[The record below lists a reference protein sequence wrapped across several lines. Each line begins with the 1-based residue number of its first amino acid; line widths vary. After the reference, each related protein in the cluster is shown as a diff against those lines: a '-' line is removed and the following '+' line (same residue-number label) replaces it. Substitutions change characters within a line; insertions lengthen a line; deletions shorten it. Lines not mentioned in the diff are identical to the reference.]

1 MQDVQ
6 VKQGI
11 DTQAII
17 GTILRHKFIVLFVFL
32 TFTTV
37 VSYYSLSKPTLYR
50 SSSILYFDNSTNNPV
65 LDILGKN
72 SGLKPIDAGYYD
84 VIMTTD
90 LFNQRFR
97 EELGTELRKFRDESY
112 VQNALLSVSS
122 SQISLRPYK
131 EAVQFVEIS
140 AVSTDSFLVQKM
152 VEVATVLLKLRS
164 AEIDREGLQSG
175 IKFIE
180 DQIEITKSNLEK
192 TELAL
197 QQLEKKTDMISK
209 NNEGPLNKVILMK
222 EKSAELETQIQ
233 IRQSNL
239 HALEAQ
245 LDSIQ
250 SRLTGRAVRPEKELQ
265 AEVRLKNQIEELQ
278 SKKAELFQKLG
289 VSASDDNQD
298 IKKINEQIAKLRE
311 EYVQIL
317 STYNTG
323 SDNVISGDMN
333 EMWKNVFSKKNDEE
347 IELFILKGQ
356 ARLYAGLIRNF
367 ELKNPNLLED
377 AIDIKR
383 LNRSKQVFEETL
395 NSLIKQKENFSI
407 QFFGITGN
415 LKIIDPAKP
424 PEAIYRK
431 VFTNI
436 FIGSVLGLLIGVAL
450 AFGMDYLDTT
460 IKNNEH
466 INSITNLPVIGIIP
480 PIEISDMPEGTG
492 GESTAIVDRLKFKK
506 RTNVEIEDKNIVRKK
521 AMISQLNSRS
531 FVSESYRT
539 LRTNIQFANIDTPLR
554 SILVGSSGP
563 SEGKTTTAVN
573 LAISFADMGH
583 KVCLVDTDLRKPK
596 HHLLFEVNESPGLAD
611 SVLDSVDLDRTIQN
625 TTIKN
630 LHVLTIGANAINH
643 SEIFSSMRMSLLMN
657 ELEKKFD
664 LVVYDTPPILL
675 LTDSIILSSRVDGVL
690 LVVKY
695 GMTEKQNLQNAITAL
710 KNVRAN
716 IIGIVFNDYSGE
728 RRSYYRYAYDSYYTV
743 KEASK
748 EKIKI

>member
-1 MQDVQ
+1 MQDIQ

-17 GTILRHKFIVLFVFL
+17 GTILRHKFVVLFVFL
-32 TFTTV
+32 TFTIV

-90 LFNQRFR
+90 LFNKRFR
-97 EELGTELRKFRDESY
+97 DELGIELRKFRDESY

-131 EAVQFVEIS
+131 EASQFVEIS
-140 AVSTDSFLVQKM
+140 AISIDSFLVQKM

-180 DQIEITKSNLEK
+180 EQIEITKSNLEK
-192 TELAL
+192 TELAI
-197 QQLEKKTDMISK
+197 QELEKRTDLISK
-209 NNEGPLNKVILMK
+209 NDEGPLNKIILMR
-222 EKSAELETQIQ
+222 EKLAELETQIQ

-239 HALEAQ
+239 SALESQ

-250 SRLTGRAVRPEKELQ
+250 SRITGKAVRPEKDSQ
-265 AEVRLKNQIEELQ
+265 AELRLKNQIEELQ
-278 SKKAELFQKLG
+278 AKKAELFQKLG
-289 VSASDDNQD
+289 ASASDDNQE
-298 IKKINEQIAKLRE
+298 IKKINEQITTFRE
-311 EYVQIL
+311 QYVQLL
-317 STYNTG
+317 STYSTDGNI
-323 SDNVISGDMN
+323 VSGDMN
-333 EMWKNVFSKKNDEE
+333 EIWKNVFAKKNDEE

-367 ELKNPNLLED
+367 ELRNPNLLED

-383 LNRSKQVFEETL
+383 LNRSKQVYEETL

-415 LKIIDPAKP
+415 LKIIDPAQP

-480 PIEISDMPEGTG
+480 PIEISDVPGSN
-492 GESTAIVDRLKFKK
+492 GESAAIVDRLKFKK
-506 RTNVEIEDKNIVRKK
+506 RVNVENEDKNIIRKK

-554 SILVGSSGP
+554 SILIGSSGP

-611 SVLDSVDLDRTIQN
+611 SVLDNVDLDRTIQN
-625 TTIKN
+625 TAIKN
-630 LHVLTIGANAINH
+630 LNVLTIGANAINH

-664 LVVYDTPPILL
+664 LVIYDTPPILL

-695 GMTEKQNLQNAITAL
+695 GMTEKQNLQNAISAL

-743 KEASK
+743 KDASK
-748 EKIKI
+748 ENIKI